1 MSKRIV
7 AMILASLIL
16 FVQVPLGSHVSKPS
30 QTFQGLT
37 DYPWD
42 MFHHDGLRSGASLTT
57 APGSPTLM
65 WTKVTSG
72 PVYASPVV
80 SDGLVLVPS
89 WDGNLYAMDE
99 YSGQRK
105 WTFSTSGPIYSSPA
119 IVNGV
124 VYLASRDGQVYAINE
139 QTGVQ
144 MWRTSNAFNSPS
156 FPITSSLLVAN
167 GRIFFGNWCFAPR
180 CSPVGYLEALDAST
194 GNILWLNATGTAVIS
209 TPSIDNGKVF
219 FGEDDGTVL
228 AVNETTGHRIWG
240 TNVASPV
247 RNAPT
252 IAYGRVYIGSF
263 NRFYALNEATGA
275 TAWSFNTAGYNTT
288 SAAVHQGI
296 VYFGTGRGNVYA
308 VNSTTGAQIWG
319 PTLSAASVSS
329 SPALALGSKVLLVGS
344 NDQYLYALNMTTGVR
359 LWRYLTVGGA
369 VSSSPAL
376 GDGRVFFGSQNR
388 VVYALGASVPPLYA
402 SITAGRA
409 SLLPG
414 EVSNLTITVT
424 DGTNP
429 VSANV
434 TLSSSMGGGL
444 SPPVQQRIGTYASNY
459 TAPLVASTTTTT
471 IHVTASAPGFLDA
484 SSQTGI
490 ILFPYPSLTVLVSAK
505 PGSVSPGGSVSLM
518 IQVRNGTVPV
528 RGAQISLS
536 SDQGGSFSS
545 PTEVGGG
552 NYTSTFSADLQST
565 GPTLTIQASKS
576 SFTPGEV
583 QVTVQIVGVGIPDLT
598 SSKLYGLPVWLIAGG
613 VLAIFLMSLL
623 AIIASRRRAPPKTGS
638 YEPSY

>member
-1 MSKRIV
+1 
-7 AMILASLIL
+7 MILASLIL

-37 DYPWD
+37 DYPWA
-42 MFHHDGLRSGASLTT
+42 MFHHDALRSGASLTT

-105 WTFSTSGPIYSSPA
+105 WTFTTSGPVYSSPA
-119 IVNGV
+119 VVNGV

-144 MWRTSNAFNSPS
+144 VWRTNNVFNSPS

-194 GNILWLNATGTAVIS
+194 GNILWLNATGTSVIS
-209 TPSIDNGKVF
+209 TPSIDNGRVF

-228 AVNETTGHRIWG
+228 AVNETNGHRIWG

-288 SAAVHQGI
+288 SAAVYQGV

-308 VNSTTGAQIWG
+308 VNSTTGTQIWG

-344 NDQYLYALNMTTGVR
+344 NDRYLYALNMTTGVR
-359 LWRYLTVGGA
+359 LWRYLTGGA

-376 GDGRVFFGSQNR
+376 GDGRVFFGSQDS
-388 VVYALGASVPPLYA
+388 VVYALGAKIPQLYA
-402 SITAGRA
+402 TITAGRA

-414 EVSNLTITVT
+414 EISNLTITVT

-434 TLSSSMGGGL
+434 TLSSSGGGGL
-444 SPPVQQRIGTYASNY
+444 SPPVQQSAGTYASNY
-459 TAPLVASTTTTT
+459 TAPLVASATTAT
-471 IHVTASAPGFLDA
+471 IRVTASAPGFLDA

-490 ILFPYPSLTVLVSAK
+490 NIIPYPSLTVLVTPK
-505 PGSVSPGGSVSLM
+505 PSSISPGGSVSLM
-518 IQVRNGTVPV
+518 ILVMNGTGRVP
-528 RGAQISLS
+528 GAEISLS

-545 PTEVGGG
+545 PTDVGGG
-552 NYTSTFSADLQST
+552 SYTATFSADLQST
-565 GPTLTIQASKS
+565 GPTLTVQASKL
-576 SFTPGEV
+576 SFTPGQA
-583 QVTVQIVGVGIPDLT
+583 QVTVQVVGVGIPDLT
-598 SSKLYGLPVWLIAGG
+598 SSKLYGVPVWLIAGG
-613 VLAIFLMSLL
+613 VLALFLMSLM
-623 AIIASRRRAPPKTGS
+623 AVIASRRRTPPRIGPYESS
-638 YEPSY
+638 Y

>member
-1 MSKRIV
+1 
-7 AMILASLIL
+7 MILI
-16 FVQVPLGSHVSKPS
+16 VQLPLGSHVSQPS
-30 QTFQGLT
+30 HTFQGLT
-37 DYPWD
+37 DYPWA
-42 MFHHDGLRSGASLTT
+42 MFHHDALRSGASLTT

-89 WDGNLYAMDE
+89 WDGNLYAVDE

-105 WTFSTSGPIYSSPA
+105 WTFTTSGPIYSSPA
-119 IVNGV
+119 VVNGV

-144 MWRTSNAFNSPS
+144 VWRTNNAFNGPS

-167 GRIFFGNWCFAPR
+167 ARIFFGNWCFAPR

-194 GNILWLNATGTAVIS
+194 GNILWLNATSTAVIS

-228 AVNETTGHRIWG
+228 AVNETTGRRIWG

-288 SAAVHQGI
+288 SAAVNQGI

-308 VNSTTGAQIWG
+308 ANSTTGAQIWG

-329 SPALALGSKVLLVGS
+329 SPALALGSRVLVVGS
-344 NDQYLYALNMTTGVR
+344 NDRYLYALNMTTGVR
-359 LWRYLTVGGA
+359 LWRYLTGGA

-376 GDGRVFFGSQNR
+376 GDGRVFFGSQDS
-388 VVYALGASVPPLYA
+388 VVYALGAKIPQLYA
-402 SITAGRA
+402 AITTGRA

-414 EVSNLTITVT
+414 EISNLTITVT

-434 TLSSSMGGGL
+434 TLSSSAGGGL
-444 SPPVQQRIGTYASNY
+444 SPPVQQSVGTYASNY
-459 TAPLVASTTTTT
+459 TAPLVTSATTTT

-490 ILFPYPSLTVLVSAK
+490 SLNPYPSLTVWVSAK
-505 PGSVSPGGSVSLM
+505 PDSVSPGGSVSLM
-518 IQVRNGTVPV
+518 ILVMNGTGRVP
-528 RGAQISLS
+528 GAQISLS

-545 PTEVGGG
+545 PTDVGGG
-552 NYTSTFSADLQST
+552 NYTATFSADLQST
-565 GPTLTIQASKS
+565 GPTLTVQASKS
-576 SFTPGEV
+576 SFTPGQA
-583 QVTVQIVGVGIPDLT
+583 QVTVQVVGVGIPDLT
-598 SSKLYGLPVWLIAGG
+598 SSKLYGVPVWLIAGG
-613 VLAIFLMSLL
+613 VLALFLMSLM
-623 AIIASRRRAPPKTGS
+623 AVIASRRRAPPRIGPYESS
-638 YEPSY
+638 Y

>member
-1 MSKRIV
+1 
-7 AMILASLIL
+7 
-16 FVQVPLGSHVSKPS
+16 
-30 QTFQGLT
+30 
-37 DYPWD
+37 
-42 MFHHDGLRSGASLTT
+42 
-57 APGSPTLM
+57 M

-119 IVNGV
+119 VVNGV

-144 MWRTSNAFNSPS
+144 LWRTSNAFNSPS

-167 GRIFFGNWCFAPR
+167 GRIFFGSWCFAPR
-180 CSPVGYLEALDAST
+180 CSPVGYLEALDTST
-194 GNILWLNATGTAVIS
+194 GNILWLNATSTAVIS
-209 TPSIDNGKVF
+209 TPSIDNGKVI

-252 IAYGRVYIGSF
+252 IAYGRVYVGSF

-288 SAAVHQGI
+288 SAAAYQGI

-344 NDQYLYALNMTTGVR
+344 NDRYLYALNMTTGVR
-359 LWRYLTVGGA
+359 LWRYLTGGA
-369 VSSSPAL
+369 VSSSPAVA
-376 GDGRVFFGSQNR
+376 DGRVFFGSQDR

-402 SITAGRA
+402 SITVGKA

-414 EVSNLTITVT
+414 EVSNLTITVN
-424 DGTNP
+424 DGKNP

-434 TLSSSMGGGL
+434 TLSSSNGGGL
-444 SPPVQQRIGTYASNY
+444 SPPVQQGVGTYVSNY

-490 ILFPYPSLTVLVSAK
+490 NLVPYPNLTVLVTAT
-505 PGSVSPGGSVSLM
+505 PGSINPGGSVSLM
-518 IQVRNGTVPV
+518 ILVMNGTAPV
-528 RGAQISLS
+528 AGAQISLS
-536 SDQGGSFSS
+536 SDQAGSFSS
-545 PTEVGGG
+545 PTDVGGG
-552 NYTSTFSADLQST
+552 NYTTTFSADLQST
-565 GPTLTIQASKS
+565 GPTLTVQASKS
-576 SFTPGEV
+576 SFTPGQA
-583 QVTVQIVGVGIPDLT
+583 QVTVQVVGVGIPDLT
-598 SSKLYGLPVWLIAGG
+598 SSKLYGVPVWLIAGG
-613 VLAIFLMSLL
+613 VLAIFLMTLM
-623 AIIASRRRAPPKTGS
+623 AIIASRRRSGS
-638 YEPSY
+638 EFNSLGFRY

>member
-1 MSKRIV
+1 
-7 AMILASLIL
+7 
-16 FVQVPLGSHVSKPS
+16 
-30 QTFQGLT
+30 
-37 DYPWD
+37 
-42 MFHHDGLRSGASLTT
+42 
-57 APGSPTLM
+57 M

-105 WTFSTSGPIYSSPA
+105 WTFTTSGPIYSSPA
-119 IVNGV
+119 VVNGV

-144 MWRTSNAFNSPS
+144 VWRTNNAFNSPS

-167 GRIFFGNWCFAPR
+167 SKIFFGNWCFAPR
-180 CSPVGYLEALDAST
+180 CSPVGYLEALDASS
-194 GNILWLNATGTAVIS
+194 GNILWLNATSTAVIS

-240 TNVASPV
+240 TNVGSPV

-275 TAWSFNTAGYNTT
+275 TAWSFNTAGFNTT
-288 SAAVHQGI
+288 SAAVYQGI

-308 VNSTTGAQIWG
+308 ANSTTGAQIWG
-319 PTLSAASVSS
+319 LTLSAAAVSS

-344 NDQYLYALNMTTGVR
+344 NDRYLYALNMTTGVR

-376 GDGRVFFGSQNR
+376 ADGRVFFGSQDR
-388 VVYALGASVPPLYA
+388 AVYALGASVPPLYA

-414 EVSNLTITVT
+414 EVSNLTITVN

-434 TLSSSMGGGL
+434 TLSSSNGGGL
-444 SPPVQQRIGTYASNY
+444 SPPVQQGVGTYVSNY
-459 TAPLVASTTTTT
+459 TAPLVATATTTT

-484 SSQTGI
+484 PSQTGI
-490 ILFPYPSLTVLVSAK
+490 NLVPYPSLTVLVTPK
-505 PGSVSPGGSVSLM
+505 PSSISPGGSVSLM
-518 IQVRNGTVPV
+518 ILVMNGTAPV
-528 RGAQISLS
+528 AGAQISLS

-545 PTEVGGG
+545 PTDVGGG
-552 NYTSTFSADLQST
+552 NYTTTFSADLQST
-565 GPTLTIQASKS
+565 GPTLTVQASKL
-576 SFTPGEV
+576 SFTPGQAQITV
-583 QVTVQIVGVGIPDLT
+583 QVLGVGIPDLT
-598 SSKLYGLPVWLIAGG
+598 SSKLYGVPVWLIAGG
-613 VLAIFLMSLL
+613 VLAICLMTLM
-623 AIIASRRRAPPKTGS
+623 AIIASRRRKNGS
-638 YEPSY
+638 EFNSLGFRY

>member
-1 MSKRIV
+1 
-7 AMILASLIL
+7 MILI
-16 FVQVPLGSHVSKPS
+16 VQLPLGSHVGQPS

-37 DYPWD
+37 DYPWA
-42 MFHHDGLRSGASLTT
+42 MFHHDALRSGASLTT

-105 WTFSTSGPIYSSPA
+105 WTFTTSGPVYSSPA
-119 IVNGV
+119 VVNGV

-144 MWRTSNAFNSPS
+144 VWRTNNVFNSPS

-194 GNILWLNATGTAVIS
+194 GNILWLNATGTSVIS
-209 TPSIDNGKVF
+209 TPSIDNGRVF

-288 SAAVHQGI
+288 SAAVYQGV

-308 VNSTTGAQIWG
+308 VNSTTGTQVWG

-344 NDQYLYALNMTTGVR
+344 NDRYLYALNMTTGVR
-359 LWRYLTVGGA
+359 LWRYLTGGA

-376 GDGRVFFGSQNR
+376 GDGRVFFGSQDS
-388 VVYALGASVPPLYA
+388 VVYALGAKIPQLYA
-402 SITAGRA
+402 TITAGKA

-414 EVSNLTITVT
+414 EISNLTITVT

-434 TLSSSMGGGL
+434 TLSSSAGGGL
-444 SPPVQQRIGTYASNY
+444 SPPAQIVSGTYGSHF
-459 TAPLVASTTTTT
+459 TAPLVSSPTVTT

-490 ILFPYPSLTVLVSAK
+490 NLVPFPSLTVLVTAT
-505 PGSVSPGGSVSLM
+505 PGSVSPGGNVLLT
-518 IQVRNGTVPV
+518 ILVRNGTLPV

-545 PTEVGGG
+545 PTEIGGG
-552 NYTSTFSADLQST
+552 NYTSTFSAELQST
-565 GPTLTIQASKS
+565 GPTLTVQASKS
-576 SFTPGEV
+576 SFTPGQAQITV
-583 QVTVQIVGVGIPDLT
+583 QVVGVGIPDLT
-598 SSKLYGLPVWLIAGG
+598 STKLYGLPVWLIAGG

-623 AIIASRRRAPPKTGS
+623 AIIASKRRTPPRLDS
-638 YEPSY
+638 SSPSYALRGLEFPGRL